1 MTAPALNS
9 VATLIVKP
17 GESVPVEAIGALR
30 AACETAG
37 AGLGETHPLGPEA
50 CDLQIGGVP
59 LDELR
64 ALAAETLDEYPLD
77 CVVQPPQGRRK
88 RLLVADMDS
97 TMIMVECVDEL
108 ADFLGVKDRVA
119 EITEAAMR
127 GELDFA
133 QALEA
138 RVALLEGLDLATV
151 KRCYAERVELTPGAE
166 TLLATMTAN
175 GARSVLV
182 SGGFTFFTE
191 RVAKRLGF
199 HAHRAN
205 RLGLKDGRLDGTVAK
220 PIVDSATK
228 RETLIAERSRLG
240 LEKTAVMAVGDGAND
255 IPMLKEAGLSVAY
268 HAKAKARAAADAR
281 IDHGD
286 LTALLYL
293 QGYRREEFRGL
304 ETAAFTDADDHPT

>member
-17 GESVPVEAIGALR
+17 GESVPREAITTLRTAFEKAGAQVGETTPLGPDACDIEIGGLPLGALR
-30 AACETAG
+30 QTAEHAM
-37 AGLGETHPLGPEA
+37 AGYA
-50 CDLQIGGVP
+50 
-59 LDELR
+59 LDS
-64 ALAAETLDEYPLD
+64 
-77 CVVQPPQGRRK
+77 VVQPADGRRK

-97 TMIMVECVDEL
+97 TMITVECVDEL

-138 RVALLEGLDLATV
+138 RVALLEGLDLATL

-166 TLLATMTAN
+166 ALIATMAAN
-175 GARSVLV
+175 GAETVLV

-191 RVAKRLGF
+191 RVAGRLGF
-199 HAHRAN
+199 HTHRAN
-205 RLGLKDGRLDGTVAK
+205 RLGLKGDRLDGTVAE
-220 PIVDSATK
+220 PIVDSTTK
-228 RETLIAERSRLG
+228 SQTLIAERRRLG
-240 LEKTAVMAVGDGAND
+240 LDKAAVMAVGDGAND
-255 IPMLKEAGLSVAY
+255 IPMLEEAGLGVAFR
-268 HAKAKARAAADAR
+268 AKAKARAAADAA

-293 QGYRREEFRGL
+293 QGYRREAFRRP
-304 ETAAFTDADDHPT
+304 EPAAFTSADDHPT